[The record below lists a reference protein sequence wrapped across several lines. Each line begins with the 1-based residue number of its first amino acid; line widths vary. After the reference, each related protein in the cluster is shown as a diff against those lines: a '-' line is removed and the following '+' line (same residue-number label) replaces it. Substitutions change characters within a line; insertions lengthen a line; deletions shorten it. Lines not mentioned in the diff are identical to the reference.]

1 MGNSGA
7 LSTQVDREAVV
18 AEKIKESGLVRTVVL
33 MGLAEG
39 LAEEL
44 ARVLAQGGYTVCLG
58 PLLPRDLAL
67 RLIDQAEAD
76 VVFCP
81 AEPESCAPLLETMKA
96 ERPGLP
102 VVAVSRL
109 PEVSAWLNALELG
122 AADYCAPPFEPAQIQ
137 WILQSAL
144 NPAA

>member
-1 MGNSGA
+1 MIEKTKQSG
-7 LSTQVDREAVV
+7 
-18 AEKIKESGLVRTVVL
+18 TVPTVLL

-44 ARVLAQGGYTVCLG
+44 GKALSQEGCTVRCE
-58 PLLPRDLAL
+58 PLSPRDLAL
-67 RLIDQAEAD
+67 RLIDRADAD

-81 AEPESCAPLLETMKA
+81 AEPEQCAPLLEAMKT

-109 PEVSAWLNALELG
+109 PEVSAWLDALERG
-122 AADYCAPPFEPAQIQ
+122 AVDYCAPPFESAQIH
-137 WILQSAL
+137 WVLQSAL
-144 NPAA
+144 KAGTF

>member
-1 MGNSGA
+1 MAERVTQGA
-7 LSTQVDREAVV
+7 PVP
-18 AEKIKESGLVRTVVL
+18 TVVL

-44 ARVLAQGGYTVCLG
+44 GKVLAQGGCTVCSG

-81 AEPESCAPLLETMKA
+81 AEPEFCTPLLETMRA
-96 ERPGLP
+96 EKPGLP
-102 VVAVSRL
+102 VVAVSQV

>member
-1 MGNSGA
+1 M
-7 LSTQVDREAVV
+7 
-18 AEKIKESGLVRTVVL
+18 AEGVRQNGPLPTVVL

-44 ARVLAQGGYTVCLG
+44 GRVLAQEGYTVCLG

-67 RLIDQAEAD
+67 RLIDQAEAG

-81 AEPESCAPLLETMKA
+81 AEREHCAPLLEAMKA
-96 ERPGLP
+96 EKPGLP

-109 PEVSAWLNALELG
+109 PEVSSWLNALELG

-144 NPAA
+144 KPAA

>member
-1 MGNSGA
+1 M
-7 LSTQVDREAVV
+7 
-18 AEKIKESGLVRTVVL
+18 AESVKQSEPVPTVVL
-33 MGLAEG
+33 MGLAEN

-44 ARVLAQGGYTVCLG
+44 GKVLVQEGYTVCLG

-67 RLIDQAEAD
+67 RLIEQAEAG

-81 AEPESCAPLLETMKA
+81 ADPEQCAPVLEVMKA
-96 ERPGLP
+96 EKPGLP

-122 AADYCAPPFEPAQIQ
+122 AADYCAPPFEPAQIR

-144 NPAA
+144 KPAA

>member
-1 MGNSGA
+1 MAGR
-7 LSTQVDREAVV
+7 VKPVP
-18 AEKIKESGLVRTVVL
+18 TVVL
-33 MGLAEG
+33 MGLPEG

-44 ARVLAQGGYTVCLG
+44 REVLSLGGCTVCLG

-81 AEPESCAPLLETMKA
+81 AEPEQCAPLLATMKA
-96 ERPGLP
+96 EKPGLP

-122 AADYCAPPFEPAQIQ
+122 AADYCAPPFEPAQIR

>member
-1 MGNSGA
+1 M
-7 LSTQVDREAVV
+7 TERVKR
-18 AEKIKESGLVRTVVL
+18 SGLVPTVIL
-33 MGLAEG
+33 MGLTEG

-44 ARVLAQGGYTVCLG
+44 GKVLAQGGCTVCLG

-81 AEPESCAPLLETMKA
+81 AEPEQCAPLLETMKT
-96 ERPGLP
+96 EKPGLP
-102 VVAVSRL
+102 VVAVSPL